1 MQSFFIIVRIFLGL
15 LCTCVVESKTG
26 ISEKEIDKLL
36 EIKMETFIKKYDREI
51 ALLEK
56 KIHSQE
62 NKIQSQE
69 KKILSQEE
77 KIRILEDKCSSL
89 SGAEEERENFV
100 SFEALNHGINPTL
113 QKNPEQK
120 TTNEQFA
127 QKRIVP
133 GKGLESCKYS
143 SHQLNDA
150 LRHIRIFIFS
160 REHQIHNFGCSPLV
174 CFLVLYSRYMYF
186 IKSWKRMGIITSQ
199 LFMKEA

>member
-100 SFEALNHGINPTL
+100 SFEALNHGINPRY
-113 QKNPEQK
+113 KK
-120 TTNEQFA
+120 
-127 QKRIVP
+127 I
-133 GKGLESCKYS
+133 
-143 SHQLNDA
+143 LNRKPPTDSL
-150 LRHIRIFIFS
+150 LR
-160 REHQIHNFGCSPLV
+160 
-174 CFLVLYSRYMYF
+174 
-186 IKSWKRMGIITSQ
+186 
-199 LFMKEA
+199 KE